1 MTKLCLILGDQ
12 LTKSLPS
19 LTEISRDRDVILMC
33 EVVEEATYVPHHPK
47 KIAFLFSAMRH
58 FAEELKDQGYKV
70 RYVKLDDADNQGD
83 LIKEL
88 LRAIEEI
95 KPTAV
100 NLTAPGEWRVLRMFD
115 NLKNQLQIPLTIYED
130 NRFLCSGSEFEDWAK
145 DKKHLRMEFFYR
157 MMRKKHRILIDNDGS
172 PTGGSWNYDAQNRHH
187 AKDIASFPKRSDYQ
201 SDTITNEVLE
211 LVATRF
217 SDHFGQ
223 LHPFEFA
230 VTRTQALSEANYFI
244 ENCLI
249 SYGQYQDAML
259 TNETTLYHSKLSF
272 YLNTGLLLP
281 LELCQMA
288 EQAYRKK
295 QAPLNSVE
303 GFIRQI
309 LGWREYIRG
318 IYWYFMPAYKE
329 MNYFNAERDLPSFF
343 WGADTNMFCIKEV
356 VRQTSEEAY
365 SHHIQRLM
373 ITGNF
378 ALLAGIDPKQV
389 CEWYLAV
396 YADAYEWV
404 ELPNTLGMALYAD
417 GGLIASK
424 PYSASGKYIQ
434 RMSNFCDSC
443 AYNPKDLLGEKACP
457 FNALYWNFIK
467 QNEKKLKDNPRL
479 HYVYGNWEK
488 MTQDK
493 KDAINTK
500 ALEILTAL
508 DSKKL

>member
-1 MTKLCLILGDQ
+1 
-12 LTKSLPS
+12 
-19 LTEISRDRDVILMC
+19 
-33 EVVEEATYVPHHPK
+33 
-47 KIAFLFSAMRH
+47 
-58 FAEELKDQGYKV
+58 
-70 RYVKLDDADNQGD
+70 
-83 LIKEL
+83 
-88 LRAIEEI
+88 
-95 KPTAV
+95 
-100 NLTAPGEWRVLRMFD
+100 
-115 NLKNQLQIPLTIYED
+115 
-130 NRFLCSGSEFEDWAK
+130 
-145 DKKHLRMEFFYR
+145 
-157 MMRKKHRILIDNDGS
+157 MMRKKHRILIDNDDS
-172 PTGGSWNYDAQNRHH
+172 PTGGTWNYDAQNRHH

-201 SDTITNEVLE
+201 TDTITDEVLE
-211 LVATRF
+211 LVAKHF
-217 SDHFGQ
+217 SNHFGQ
-223 LHPFEFA
+223 LLPFEFA
-230 VTRTQALSEANYFI
+230 VTRAQALSEANYFI

-259 TNETTLYHSKLSF
+259 TNETTLYHSKLSI
-272 YLNTGLLLP
+272 YLNAGLLLP
-281 LELCQMA
+281 IELCQMA

-295 QAPLNSVE
+295 EAPLNSVE

-318 IYWYFMPAYKE
+318 FYWYFMPAYKE
-329 MNYFNAERDLPSFF
+329 MNHLNAVRDLPSFF
-343 WGADTNMFCIKEV
+343 WGADTKMFCIKEV

-378 ALLAGIDPKQV
+378 ALLAGIDPQQV

-434 RMSNFCDSC
+434 RMSNFCESC
-443 AYNPKDLLGEKACP
+443 FYNPKDLLGDKACP

-467 QNEKKLKDNPRL
+467 QNEKELNHNHRL
-479 HYVYGNWEK
+479 HYVYRNWQK

-493 KDAINTK
+493 KDAIHTK
-500 ALEILTAL
+500 ALETLTAL